1 MVLARTLVPCD
12 VRTLILFL
20 PQLAAVDVESVLVE
34 DGVLVVTAT
43 TRDGPAA
50 CTGCGRVSQ
59 RVHST
64 YLRHVADQAVGGRPL
79 RIDLQVRRLYCENRG
94 CAKATFAEQVDGL
107 TERYQRRTPGLR
119 VVLEAVAVA
128 LAGRAGARLS
138 VVLGAAVSW
147 MTMLS
152 LLMRV
157 PLQGLGAPEVLSVDD
172 FALRRGHRYGSLL
185 IDAVTHQ
192 RIEVLPD
199 RRAETLAA
207 WLRAHPGVRIV
218 CRDGSASFAEAISL
232 GAPAAVQVSDR
243 WHLWHNLAGAVE
255 KAVTAHAGC
264 WNALARRAGSVREAQ
279 TRERHAAVHAL
290 LDQGAGLLECT
301 RRLGW
306 TINCVKRYARA
317 ERVEDL
323 LRPPQYRACLVDPYR
338 EIVRTRLRE
347 NVPITRILA
356 EIREQGYT
364 GAASLLDRYI
374 AQGRADAPDQAPSA
388 RRLTSWIMSRPAD
401 LKADRRRHLAELT
414 GACPQMTALATVVR
428 EFAAILTERRG
439 QDLTDWINRTRAHK
453 LPGFD
458 QYLNGL
464 EKDRDASVAGLSL
477 PYSNGPTE
485 GANTKVKLIK
495 RQMYG
500 RAGFALL
507 RHRIL
512 LN

>member
-1 MVLARTLVPCD
+1 MLLPC
-12 VRTLILFL
+12 
-20 PQLAAVDVESVLVE
+20 LAAVDVVAVEVE
-34 DGVLVVTAT
+34 DDVLCVTAR
-43 TRDGPAA
+43 TRAGPRA
-50 CTGCGRVSQ
+50 CPGCGTVC
-59 RVHST
+59 VHEHSR
-64 YLRHVADQAVGGRPL
+64 YERRIAERAVGGRGVVVEL
-79 RIDLQVRRLYCENRG
+79 SVRRLYCENAV
-94 CAKATFAEQVDGL
+94 CPKTTFVEQVEGL

-119 VVLEAVAVA
+119 EVLQAVAVA
-128 LAGRAGARLS
+128 LAGRAGARLT
-138 VVLGAAVSW
+138 VLLGCAVSW
-147 MTMLS
+147 MTMLN

-157 PLQGLGAPEVLSVDD
+157 ALPDRPVPRVLSVDD

-185 IDAVTHQ
+185 IDAVTHR
-192 RIEVLPD
+192 RIDVLAD
-199 RRAETLAA
+199 RKAATLAD
-207 WLRAHPGVRIV
+207 WLRTHPGVEIV
-218 CRDGSASFAEAISL
+218 CRDGSASYAEAVTL

-255 KAVTAHAGC
+255 KSVIAHAGC
-264 WNALARRAGSVREAQ
+264 WNATAPRAGSAREQQ

-290 LDQGAGLLECT
+290 LEQGAGLLEAA

-323 LRPPQYRACLVDPYR
+323 LRPPQYRTCLLDPYR
-338 EIVRTRLRE
+338 EIVRTRLNE

-356 EIREQGYT
+356 EIREQGYS

-388 RRLTSWIMSRPAD
+388 RRLTGWIMSKPAD
-401 LKADRRRHLAELT
+401 LVPDRRRHLDELT
-414 GACPQMTALATVVR
+414 GACPEMAVLAAAVR
-428 EFAAILTERRG
+428 EFAVILTERRG
-439 QDLTDWINRTRAHK
+439 QNLEDWINQTRAHK

-464 EKDRDASVAGLSL
+464 EKDRAASIAGLSL